1 MAEGSKRTHQSN
13 GARRDSARPTAV
25 VYCEGNFGDLDGK
38 TANGLVRHS
47 ERFEI
52 VSVIDSRFAG
62 RDAGELLGDG
72 HNGIAVVADLADAVA
87 RNGATPDVMV
97 FGIAPASGMLSD
109 EERTVLL
116 GAMEQGMGIVNG
128 LHDFLNDD
136 IEFAAA
142 SAAYGVSIE
151 DVRRPPAKR
160 DLRMFRNLIDDVACV
175 RLAVLGTDGAI
186 GKRTTAT
193 ILTKALNDN
202 GIPTVLISTGQTGL
216 IQGGRYG
223 VALDAI
229 PSQFCSGEVEAA
241 VVEAYAAEHPAVI
254 VVEGQGALSHPAYL
268 SSTFILRGSRPD
280 GVILQHA
287 PRRAFLSD
295 FPTVPMP
302 DAASEIRLIESFADT
317 KVVGLTINHEN
328 MTDDEVAAAIDSY
341 GAQLGIPVTDALI
354 QHPEHL
360 VKMVLAAFP
369 DLRRTRLSL
378 VP

>member
-241 VVEAYAAEHPAVI
+241 VVEATRPTSARRSFFAARGRMASFSSTRPAVH
-254 VVEGQGALSHPAYL
+254 SCR
-268 SSTFILRGSRPD
+268 TSR
-280 GVILQHA
+280 
-287 PRRAFLSD
+287 RCRC
-295 FPTVPMP
+295 
-302 DAASEIRLIESFADT
+302 
-317 KVVGLTINHEN
+317 
-328 MTDDEVAAAIDSY
+328 
-341 GAQLGIPVTDALI
+341 
-354 QHPEHL
+354 
-360 VKMVLAAFP
+360 
-369 DLRRTRLSL
+369 RTRPARSG
-378 VP
+378 

>member
-72 HNGIAVVADLADAVA
+72 HNGIPVVADLADAVA

-175 RLAVLGTDGAI
+175 RLARRDVAHDRELAAADRRDGNDRGAERDQGLCLFDRLFVGFQDFAKAISRARVLFEFEI
-186 GKRTTAT
+186 G
-193 ILTKALNDN
+193 
-202 GIPTVLISTGQTGL
+202 P
-216 IQGGRYG
+216 
-223 VALDAI
+223 
-229 PSQFCSGEVEAA
+229 
-241 VVEAYAAEHPAVI
+241 
-254 VVEGQGALSHPAYL
+254 
-268 SSTFILRGSRPD
+268 
-280 GVILQHA
+280 
-287 PRRAFLSD
+287 
-295 FPTVPMP
+295 
-302 DAASEIRLIESFADT
+302 ADT
-317 KVVGLTINHEN
+317 HFGVKHLR
-328 MTDDEVAAAIDSY
+328 MTGILFGDAGIEL
-341 GAQLGIPVTDALI
+341 QRLG
-354 QHPEHL
+354 
-360 VKMVLAAFP
+360 K
-369 DLRRTRLSL
+369 LSE
-378 VP
+378 PI

>member
-116 GAMEQGMGIVNG
+116 GAMEQGMGNG

-302 DAASEIRLIESFADT
+302 DAASEIRLIESFAD
-317 KVVGLTINHEN
+317 
-328 MTDDEVAAAIDSY
+328 
-341 GAQLGIPVTDALI
+341 
-354 QHPEHL
+354 
-360 VKMVLAAFP
+360 
-369 DLRRTRLSL
+369 LRRTRLSL